1 MTSLTML
8 CTDGSDLAIEALTAG
23 LGVLAPADR
32 ILVVTVVEPVDAGL
46 VVGAS
51 GFAGGVIDE
60 QQYADIVD
68 AQHDAAETILH
79 TTVSALGLDGVDKVE
94 KVAVE
99 GDPGRA
105 LCDVAVERG
114 ATVIVVGTR
123 GRGGLKRAV
132 LGSVSDHLVRNAPC
146 PVVVSGATADD

>member
-1 MTSLTML
+1 ML

-79 TTVSALGLDGVDKVE
+79 TTVAALGLDVDKVE
-94 KVAVE
+94 KMAVE

-105 LCDVAVERG
+105 LCDVAAERG
-114 ATVIVVGTR
+114 ATVIVAGTR
-123 GRGGLKRAV
+123 GRGGLKRAL

-146 PVVVSGATADD
+146 PVVVSAVGDG